1 MIYQNDADNLIKVLS
16 LYFFKGLHYSLKP
29 EEIKQMNWENQDKFL
44 KLTVNSEL
52 FKKYPCNRNFCVR
65 FFKNLIQYLETGQE
79 VHDDMY
85 EFLCIV
91 MNNKESEF
99 SFHHYIIKD
108 DLSNIVTIKET
119 KNMVVN
125 GTTGLKTW
133 EAALMLSDWAV
144 CHKEIFTNKN
154 VLELGSGVGFTG
166 ITIAKHCS
174 IKSMIMTDCHTEVLK
189 TINDNILIN
198 LPEFR
203 FKEKYN
209 SVIYTNGEKDI
220 GVMML
225 DWNNTEDLVLQFIP
239 DIVIGADIV
248 YDPSI
253 LQSLLN
259 VLILMHKNN
268 NNIDVYIASVIRN
281 QDTFSEFLKALDTFN
296 FKYEDLKLI
305 NNGYIDWDSSV
316 NKSLLRINKK

>member
-1 MIYQNDADNLIKVLS
+1 
-16 LYFFKGLHYSLKP
+16 
-29 EEIKQMNWENQDKFL
+29 
-44 KLTVNSEL
+44 
-52 FKKYPCNRNFCVR
+52 
-65 FFKNLIQYLETGQE
+65 
-79 VHDDMY
+79 
-85 EFLCIV
+85 
-91 MNNKESEF
+91 
-99 SFHHYIIKD
+99 
-108 DLSNIVTIKET
+108 
-119 KNMVVN
+119 MVVN

-154 VLELGSGVGFTG
+154 VLELGSGVGFT
-166 ITIAKHCS
+166 
-174 IKSMIMTDCHTEVLK
+174 
-189 TINDNILIN
+189 
-198 LPEFR
+198 
-203 FKEKYN
+203 
-209 SVIYTNGEKDI
+209 